1 MPKWFIQKFSPG
13 GIYDFYEELITE
25 TKAYNNLL

>member
-13 GIYDFYEELITE
+13 GIFDFYEELIAE
-25 TKAYNNLL
+25 TKVQNNL